1 MMIKD
6 YEKVVADMNKQLYS
20 AYGKIVEMEE
30 RISNLKETNA
40 KLCQQVRD
48 YQERE
53 ENRGPRY
60 V

>member
-6 YEKVVADMNKQLYS
+6 YEKVVADMNKQLYT

-30 RISNLKETNA
+30 RIANLKETNA

-53 ENRGPRY
+53 ERRG
-60 V
+60 

>member
-53 ENRGPRY
+53 ERRG
-60 V
+60 